1 MDEFPLKKNNLTLK
15 GFSNGSHET
24 EAKSQY
30 TKKPIDP
37 ATFEDKSMMSNF
49 LRKHNHDFGD
59 KNNYYN
65 TIYGNYFNSI
75 ANIPKEALHQGKSK
89 DEIMKE
95 IVELRKTNLVLGKDA
110 PNFQTSNQNDFV
122 CHPTAKAVPF
132 DPKLKNTNYLL
143 GTDAPEY
150 LSHYTKTYDKKIPE
164 KNELKTELLKDL
176 RGNYL

>member
-1 MDEFPLKKNNLTLK
+1 MKKQCDLK
-15 GFSNGSHET
+15 GFSKGSHET

-37 ATFEDKSMMSNF
+37 ATFEDKSTMSNF

-75 ANIPKEALHQGKSK
+75 ANIPKETFQQGKSK
-89 DEIMKE
+89 DQIMKE

-110 PNFQTSNQNDFV
+110 TNFQTSNQNDFV
-122 CHPTAKAVPF
+122 CHPATKVAPF
-132 DPKLKNTNYLL
+132 DPKLKNTNYQL

-150 LSHYTKTYDKKIPE
+150 MSQYKKTYDMKIPE

-176 RGNYL
+176 RGNYINR